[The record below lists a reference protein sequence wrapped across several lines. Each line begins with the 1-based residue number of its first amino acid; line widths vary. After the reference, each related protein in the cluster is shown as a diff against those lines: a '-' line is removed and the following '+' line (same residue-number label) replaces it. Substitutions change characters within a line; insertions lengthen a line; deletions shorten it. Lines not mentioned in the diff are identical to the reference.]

1 MVHFSTKS
9 IRLPGRNAVLHTLT
23 GRVIDGH
30 GIGSVLL
37 DNGMGG
43 QSSYHGIDDYINT
56 SHSNPF
62 VGQRVRNQPK
72 MLEGQGLADKIQSS
86 LSRLNISTPRNHV
99 MMKPTGGNFDA
110 PKPVK
115 RKNIVMSM

>member
-30 GIGSVLL
+30 GMGSVLL
-37 DNGMGG
+37 DNGIGG
-43 QSSYHGIDDYINT
+43 QSSYHGIDDYVST
-56 SHSNPF
+56 VHYNPF

-86 LSRLNISTPRNHV
+86 LSRLNISTPRSHV
-99 MMKPTGGNFDA
+99 MMKQSGSNIDI
-110 PKPVK
+110 PKVVK